1 MFILIPNTSYCR
13 NSTRVTRAIND
24 YFYEFFSTTLN
35 LSFTIHGMKKN
46 KNKKLPNN
54 CDHWPLTIDHR
65 PSIAGAMKYYYENK
79 HKGGSRRGREEKKS
93 TVRVP

>member
-13 NSTRVTRAIND
+13 SSTRETRAIND

-35 LSFTIHGMKKN
+35 LSFTTHGMKKN
-46 KNKKLPNN
+46 KNKKLPND
-54 CDHWPLTIDHR
+54 CDHWPFTIDHR
-65 PSIAGAMKYYYENK
+65 PSIADAMKYYKNK